1 MTMWSRVRSW
11 LRAVMRRSRME
22 REMDA
27 ELCFHI
33 EAFAEDLVRSGVPR
47 EKALRRAR
55 IEFGGVERAKEE
67 CREARGVSLFDGWK
81 QDFLFAV
88 RTLRKNPG
96 FTAIAVLTLALG
108 IAVNATMFS
117 LVSAFLLR
125 RPPGREPSRVVAIS
139 GISPAQSFQSD
150 LNGVSAP
157 NYLAWREAN
166 HVFAEIAA
174 ADEYRLVSL
183 TAQAENTGGQLTAT
197 GRPEALGASAVSPNY
212 FRVLGVSPQF
222 GRTFAEGEDHAGHEH
237 VAVLSHELWVRRF
250 GSDVSL
256 IGGTIRLNRENYT
269 VIGVMPANFRLMGFV
284 PQLWTPLV
292 LGLADQTEAARR
304 DRSLTLYAR
313 LKPGVTA
320 EQARAEMVTLGHRAE
335 EGFPSIEKGW
345 GVGVRTLP
353 DFLIENFGV
362 RTGIKVMMTTV
373 GFVLMIACANVAGLL
388 LARAAGRRKE
398 LAIRISLGAGRL
410 RIVRQL
416 LTEGMVIALL
426 GGGVG
431 LLLSYWGINFVRA
444 NMSFNEAVSVVPIGL
459 DGNVVSFA
467 LAISVACAVLCGLVP
482 ALNASR
488 TDINTSLKDESRAV
502 SASRSQSRLRTL
514 MVTGE
519 IALALFL
526 LVGSGLL
533 IRGLSEIH
541 HQNMGFRPDHL
552 LTAGVTLDST
562 RYKDATQQ
570 AAFVRNVLLRLQQVP
585 TAEVVAVTSDLP
597 ATGPGKVT
605 FLLKGQPELPANQRP
620 NALDLVITPEFLR
633 AAGIPLL
640 RGRMFTERD
649 NASGPRVVLI
659 NQEFVR
665 RHLQEQ
671 EPLGKQIRLD
681 VSGAAPEWSE
691 IVGVVANTK
700 SHSESTREEPQ
711 VYEAMFQRPVSS
723 FSLMMRTSSDPN
735 SPAAAMR
742 DAVAQ
747 VDAELPLTSVMSMPA
762 VIERQA
768 NGDAL
773 FERLMGTFALLAL
786 ILATIGI
793 YGLVAYSVGQRTHE
807 FGIRMALGA
816 GKSDVLS
823 MVLWQGL
830 RMTVIGAAVGILLA
844 LPLPKLF
851 EAILYFGG
859 LHILEPAI
867 YILVPMA
874 MAAVT
879 MLATYIPARRAMR
892 VDPLVALR
900 YE

>member
-1 MTMWSRVRSW
+1 MRIWSQIQSW
-11 LRAVMRRSRME
+11 ARAMMRRSRME

-27 ELCFHI
+27 ELRFHV
-33 EAFAEDLVRSGVPR
+33 EAFAEDLMRSGVTR
-47 EKALRRAR
+47 EEALRRAR

-67 CREARGVSLFDGWK
+67 CREARGVSLFDGLK
-81 QDFLFAV
+81 QDLLFAV

-125 RPPGREPSRVVAIS
+125 RPPGREPNRVVVIS
-139 GISPAQSFQSD
+139 GINPAQSFQSD

-157 NYLAWREAN
+157 NYLAWRGAN
-166 HVFAEIAA
+166 HVFEETAA
-174 ADEYRLVSL
+174 ADEYRSVSL
-183 TAQAENTGGQLTAT
+183 TAQGAETNGQLTST
-197 GRPEALGASAVSPNY
+197 GRPEALRASAVSPNY
-212 FRVLGVSPQF
+212 FRVLGVSPQS
-222 GRTFAEGEDHAGHEH
+222 GRTFAEGEDQAGHEH
-237 VAVLSHELWVRRF
+237 VTILSHELWERRF

-292 LGLADQTEAARR
+292 LKAGDQTEAARK

-313 LKPGVTA
+313 LKPGVTV

-335 EGFPSIEKGW
+335 EGFPAIEKGW
-345 GVGVRTLP
+345 GIGVRTLP
-353 DFLIENFGV
+353 DFLIQNFGV
-362 RTGIKVMMTTV
+362 RTGIAVMMTTV

-444 NMSFNEAVSVVPIGL
+444 NMNFNDYVAAIPISLDWKVVF
-459 DGNVVSFA
+459 FA
-467 LAISVACAVLCGLVP
+467 LAISVASAVLCGLIP

-502 SASRSQSRLRTL
+502 SASRSQSRLRTV

-533 IRGLSEIH
+533 IRGLSAIH

-552 LTAGVTLDST
+552 LTASVTLDNAQ
-562 RYKDATQQ
+562 YKDATQQ

-605 FLLKGQPELPANQRP
+605 FLMKGQAELPANQRP
-620 NALDLVITPEFLR
+620 NSLDLVITPEFFR

-640 RGRMFTERD
+640 RGRVFTERD
-649 NASGPRVVLI
+649 NASGPRVVLV
-659 NQEFVR
+659 NQEFVH
-665 RHLQEQ
+665 RHLQNQ

-681 VSGAAPEWSE
+681 VSGANPEWSE
-691 IVGVVANTK
+691 IVGVVGNTK
-700 SHSESTREEPQ
+700 SYSESTREEPQ
-711 VYEAMFQRPVSS
+711 VYEAMFQRPIPS
-723 FSLMMRTSSDPN
+723 FSLMLLASSDPN
-735 SPAAAMR
+735 DLAGAMR
-742 DAVAQ
+742 NAVAQ
-747 VDAELPLTSVMSMPA
+747 VDAELPLINMMSMPA

-768 NGDAL
+768 NGDPL
-773 FERLMGTFALLAL
+773 FLRLLGSFALLAL
-786 ILATIGI
+786 ILAAIGI

-807 FGIRMALGA
+807 IGIRMALGA
-816 GKSDVLS
+816 GKSDVLG
-823 MVLWQGL
+823 MVLRQGL
-830 RMTVIGAAVGILLA
+830 KMTAIGAVLGVLLA

-851 EAILYFGG
+851 EAIFYD
-859 LHILEPAI
+859 LHIQEPAL
-867 YILVPMA
+867 YIIVPAA
-874 MAAVT
+874 MAVVT
-879 MLATYIPARRAMR
+879 MLATYIPAQRAIR
-892 VDPLVALR
+892 VDPIVALR